1 MATLVGVAAFCS
13 SSSHLPLG
21 QGSQKNMGSFSSD
34 SNKLST
40 VAPQEEEDDDEES
53 FGTLTNLFPETIPQV
68 NSQADPSSGH
78 FYKDQVVFPHSTPLL
93 MLAVID
99 CPPPCG
105 DDPLSSK
112 LQPSK
117 SQMAPNTHIY
127 STLINAALKKLDYA
141 YLIDILKDMR
151 QNSVPVNEVIIRQL
165 EFAAE
170 YPPTFDRYKGNNTY
184 LKKIDGFRAYYKQ
197 WLKVMPAE
205 EASHPWQ
212 EFRTK
217 PKGNQDT
224 TGNVGVRGGLRDK

>member
-1 MATLVGVAAFCS
+1 
-13 SSSHLPLG
+13 
-21 QGSQKNMGSFSSD
+21 
-34 SNKLST
+34 
-40 VAPQEEEDDDEES
+40 
-53 FGTLTNLFPETIPQV
+53 
-68 NSQADPSSGH
+68 
-78 FYKDQVVFPHSTPLL
+78 
-93 MLAVID
+93 
-99 CPPPCG
+99 
-105 DDPLSSK
+105 
-112 LQPSK
+112 
-117 SQMAPNTHIY
+117 MAPNTHIY

-205 EASHPWQ
+205 EASHSWQ

-217 PKGNQDT
+217 PKGNKDT
-224 TGNVGVRGGLRDK
+224 TGNVGVQGGLRDK